1 MKGLIV
7 ISCIECKFLSNIQ
20 AVAINPNGITSV
32 AKCNLF
38 NLQILNLHVDECT
51 GKMPKE
57 QSNETQS
64 TVDQEQA
71 SITG

>member
-1 MKGLIV
+1 M
-7 ISCIECKFLSNIQ
+7 ISCIECRFLSDIQ

-32 AKCNLF
+32 AKCKLF
-38 NLQILNLHVDECT
+38 PIQILNLHVDECT

-64 TVDQEQA
+64 TVDPEQT